1 MRTIPPKVSAA
12 NSKQTT
18 SREWVL
24 GGEDFSVSLL
34 GSDFGLIAYAMP
46 VSMVPESKVVPWHDH
61 TASLPTALLEAWDLG

>member
-1 MRTIPPKVSAA
+1 M
-12 NSKQTT
+12 
-18 SREWVL
+18 
-24 GGEDFSVSLL
+24 SLL